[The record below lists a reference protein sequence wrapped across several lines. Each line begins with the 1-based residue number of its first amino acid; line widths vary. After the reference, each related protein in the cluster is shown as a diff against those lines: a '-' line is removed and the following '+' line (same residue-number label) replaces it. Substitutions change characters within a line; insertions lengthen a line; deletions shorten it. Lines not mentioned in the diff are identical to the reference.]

1 MKLGIDKFDDLVE
14 CFEKLPGV
22 GKKSAIRYAYFV
34 SLSDSFL
41 GLRLANSIETAVSGL
56 QKCQICGGISE
67 NEICEICADETRN
80 GDILCVIE
88 SSKDM
93 LVIEQTGSY
102 EGRYFVLEDAK
113 NIDKLTYAIE
123 RNGTKEII
131 FALTPSINSDA
142 LMLFL
147 EDKLQ
152 NYRLKF
158 SKIAQG
164 VPTGVSLENVDMLSI
179 IKAIKGRMDI

>member
-41 GLRLANSIETAVSGL
+41 GLRLANSIENAVSGL

-93 LVIEQTGSY
+93 LVIEQ
-102 EGRYFVLEDAK
+102 RDRAQWHKRDNFRAHAK
-113 NIDKLTYAIE
+113 HQFRCTNAFF
-123 RNGTKEII
+123 R
-131 FALTPSINSDA
+131 
-142 LMLFL
+142 
-147 EDKLQ
+147 
-152 NYRLKF
+152 R
-158 SKIAQG
+158 
-164 VPTGVSLENVDMLSI
+164 
-179 IKAIKGRMDI
+179 